1 MPRHDRDPRLS
12 PFVGAHFGV
21 GPDHRVPATNMPPF
35 GGYQRYREMDVREM
49 LLENRILFLSGP
61 IDNVVAGELVMRML
75 LLQQMKRDQD
85 INLYLNC
92 PGGTITDTLMIVD
105 TMNFLTC
112 KVATYAVGQCAS
124 GGALLL
130 AAGAKG
136 KRFALPHAE
145 VMIHQPYGGIG
156 GQASD
161 IEIQAEQI
169 LKKKKI
175 LVDLFAKY
183 TGQAPEK
190 IEADSERDRYMDAPD
205 AVKYGLIDEVI
216 TVMKSDD

>member
-1 MPRHDRDPRLS
+1 M
-12 PFVGAHFGV
+12 VQGN
-21 GPDHRVPATNMPPF
+21 HRTYVPPTSMPPWA
-35 GGYQRYREMDVREM
+35 GMQRYREMDVREM

-92 PGGTITDTLMIVD
+92 PGGTITDVLMILD
-105 TMNFLTC
+105 TMNYLSC
-112 KVATYAVGQCAS
+112 KVSTYACGLCAS

-145 VMIHQPYGGIG
+145 VMIHQPFGGIG

-169 LKKKKI
+169 LKKKRTLNELFSKFSGKS
-175 LVDLFAKY
+175 VD
-183 TGQAPEK
+183 QV
-190 IEADSERDRYMDAPD
+190 EADSERDRYMSAKE
-205 AVKYGLIDEVI
+205 AVAYGLVDEVI
-216 TVMKSDD
+216 ESIRTED

>member
-1 MPRHDRDPRLS
+1 MERSDRRTYAPI
-12 PFVGAHFGV
+12 
-21 GPDHRVPATNMPPF
+21 TNMPPY
-35 GGYQRYREMDVREM
+35 GGMQRYREMDVREM

-61 IDNVVAGELVMRML
+61 IDSGVAGELVMRML

-92 PGGTITDTLMIVD
+92 PGGTITDTLMVVD
-105 TMNFLTC
+105 TINYLSC
-112 KVATYAVGQCAS
+112 KVATYAVGLCAS

-145 VMIHQPYGGIG
+145 IMIHQPYGGIG

-169 LKKKKI
+169 LKKKK
-175 LVDLFAKY
+175 LLNEMFSKF
-183 TGQAPEK
+183 TGKSVET
-190 IEADSERDRYMDAPD
+190 IEADSERDRYMSAPE
-205 AVKYGLIDEVI
+205 AVKYGLVDEVI
-216 TVMKSDD
+216 ETIRTEE